1 MSDWKVILAPDF
13 RADVR
18 AIHSYIAN
26 TLLVP
31 EKALN
36 QIRRIMD
43 MDKSL
48 NEMPMRFTL
57 YEKEQWHSRGLR
69 KVPVDNFIVFYWPN
83 EKTKEVVAFHAF
95 YGGQNIDE
103 IMREEAKKLDD

>member
-13 RADVR
+13 MADVR

-26 TLLVP
+26 TLLAP
-31 EKALN
+31 ETALN

-43 MDKSL
+43 VAKSL
-48 NEMPMRFTL
+48 NEMPMRFSL
-57 YEKEQWHSRGLR
+57 YEKEPWHSRGLR
-69 KVPVDNFIVFYWPN
+69 KVPVDNFIVFYLPN

>member
-31 EKALN
+31 ETALN
-36 QIRRIMD
+36 QIRRIIYMA
-43 MDKSL
+43 KSL
-48 NEMPMRFTL
+48 NEMPMGFTL
-57 YEKEQWHSRGLR
+57 YEKEPLHSRGLR

>member
-26 TLLVP
+26 TLLAP
-31 EKALN
+31 ETALN

-43 MDKSL
+43 VAKSL
-48 NEMPMRFTL
+48 NEMPMRFSL
-57 YEKEQWHSRGLR
+57 YEKEPWHSRGLR
-69 KVPVDNFIVFYWPN
+69 LFPVDNYMVLYIAQK
-83 EKTKEVVAFHAF
+83 KTKIVTVIRVM
-95 YGGQNIDE
+95 YGGRDIERQ
-103 IMREEAKKLDD
+103 L